1 MNESRFKDHTC
12 SGTPAAFTA
21 LAVLRMYDWRSLDH
35 HGQLPLEWLGSELAS
50 FEALLA
56 TRRRKE
62 GGWKKVMKPQIT
74 PAVEAV
80 AADVHLGTTTMKS
93 VSLPVSELK
102 P

>member
-1 MNESRFKDHTC
+1 MVGVRAGEF
-12 SGTPAAFTA
+12 
-21 LAVLRMYDWRSLDH
+21 RS
-35 HGQLPLEWLGSELAS
+35 
-50 FEALLA
+50 A
-56 TRRRKE
+56 TRNASGQRRVVE
-62 GGWKKVMKPQIT
+62 KVMKPQIT

>member
-1 MNESRFKDHTC
+1 
-12 SGTPAAFTA
+12 
-21 LAVLRMYDWRSLDH
+21 MYDWRSLDH

-62 GGWKKVMKPQIT
+62 GGWKKVMKPQIA

>member
-1 MNESRFKDHTC
+1 
-12 SGTPAAFTA
+12 
-21 LAVLRMYDWRSLDH
+21 
-35 HGQLPLEWLGSELAS
+35 
-50 FEALLA
+50 
-56 TRRRKE
+56 
-62 GGWKKVMKPQIT
+62 MKPQIT

>member
-1 MNESRFKDHTC
+1 MIGVASTIMDSYLWNGWDQS
-12 SGTPAAFTA
+12 
-21 LAVLRMYDWRSLDH
+21 WRLSKRYSQRV
-35 HGQLPLEWLGSELAS
+35 GAKKGVE
-50 FEALLA
+50 
-56 TRRRKE
+56 
-62 GGWKKVMKPQIT
+62 KVMKPQIT

>member
-1 MNESRFKDHTC
+1 
-12 SGTPAAFTA
+12 
-21 LAVLRMYDWRSLDH
+21 MYDWRSLDH

-50 FEALLA
+50 FEAT
-56 TRRRKE
+56 TRNASGQRRGVE
-62 GGWKKVMKPQIT
+62 KVMKPQIT

>member
-1 MNESRFKDHTC
+1 MVGVRAGEF
-12 SGTPAAFTA
+12 
-21 LAVLRMYDWRSLDH
+21 RS
-35 HGQLPLEWLGSELAS
+35 
-50 FEALLA
+50 A
-56 TRRRKE
+56 TRNASGQRK

>member
-1 MNESRFKDHTC
+1 MIGVASTIMDSYLWNGWEAGEF
-12 SGTPAAFTA
+12 
-21 LAVLRMYDWRSLDH
+21 RS
-35 HGQLPLEWLGSELAS
+35 
-50 FEALLA
+50 A
-56 TRRRKE
+56 TRNASAQRR
-62 GGWKKVMKPQIT
+62 GWKKVMKPQIT